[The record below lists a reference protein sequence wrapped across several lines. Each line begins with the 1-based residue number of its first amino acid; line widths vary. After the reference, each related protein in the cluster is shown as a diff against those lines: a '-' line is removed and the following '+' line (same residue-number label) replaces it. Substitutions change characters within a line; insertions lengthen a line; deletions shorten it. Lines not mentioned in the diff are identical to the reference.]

1 MRWMTIFFYSAIRI
15 KLWLIE
21 MANRLSDL
29 ENQQF
34 LIFVVRCVRIV
45 CSPVLTVE
53 YSHNSY
59 HYYAK
64 VFVSLIDEWITKF
77 KYMIIG
83 YGGGGGGGDKL
94 TIF

>member
-1 MRWMTIFFYSAIRI
+1 MCAHS
-15 KLWLIE
+15 
-21 MANRLSDL
+21 
-29 ENQQF
+29 
-34 LIFVVRCVRIV
+34 
-45 CSPVLTVE
+45 VLTGAQ